1 MEIVNLKIEDLT
13 PYEKNAKR
21 HPQEQ
26 VDQIAD
32 SIRKFGMND
41 PIGVWG
47 DKNIIVE
54 GHGRYLA
61 CKFLGIKE
69 VPCIRLDNLTDAE
82 RKEYTLIHNKTTMNS
97 GFEDDILQE
106 ELAWI
111 YEHDKSIDMSKFD
124 FDLEFEKEPE
134 QDEIKDELPEN
145 PYSQK
150 GDLFLLNGHKLLC
163 GDSTKKENFDILTE
177 GKEVDLLFTDPPYNV
192 DYEGTAGKIQ
202 NDKMDSESFLS
213 FLKAAFVNAF
223 NACKPGCPFY
233 IFHSDVEELNFL
245 LAIKEAG
252 FKFSQII
259 CWVKDTFPLGRKD
272 YHAQVEPIAYGWK
285 EGAAHYFTSDRT
297 QTTRWDF
304 DKPKHNDLHPTM
316 KPVELICKA
325 IENSSRKGEIVLDPF
340 GGSGSTMMAA
350 EQLKRKAYLIELDEK
365 YVDVIVKRYLRL
377 VQSYDNCYL
386 VRDGKKTPLSE
397 ISDYCVLE
405 DGDFLN

>member
-1 MEIVNLKIEDLT
+1 MEVKIPKIVIKDVSELKA
-13 PYEKNAKR
+13 YENNPRNNDEAV
-21 HPQEQ
+21 EA
-26 VDQIAD
+26 VAN
-32 SIRKFGMND
+32 SIREFGFKI
-41 PIGVWG
+41 PIVI
-47 DKNIIVE
+47 DKDNVIVC
-54 GHGRYLA
+54 GHTRIKA
-61 CKFLGIKE
+61 CHKLGISK
-69 VPCIRLDNLTDAE
+69 VPCIIADDLDEDQIKAFRLADNQVSSIATWIDS
-82 RKEYTLIHNKTTMNS
+82 K
-97 GFEDDILQE
+97 LQE
-106 ELAWI
+106 ELDNI
-111 YEHDKSIDMSKFD
+111 EMDMEQFG

-150 GDLFLLNGHKLLC
+150 GDLFLLNGHRLLC
-163 GDSTKKENFDILTE
+163 GDSTKEESFKKLTE
-177 GKEVDLLFTDPPYNV
+177 GKEADLIFTDPPYNV
-192 DYEGTAGKIQ
+192 DYEGQDGMKIQ
-202 NDKMDSESFLS
+202 NDKMDNGDFLD
-213 FLKAAFVNAF
+213 FLKQAFCNMFKVA
-223 NACKPGCPFY
+223 KPGCPFY
-233 IFHSDVEELNFL
+233 VFHSDVEELNFL

-252 FKFSQII
+252 FKFSQLIA
-259 CWVKDTFPLGRKD
+259 WVKDTFPLGRKD
-272 YHAQVEPIAYGWK
+272 YHAQIENMAYGWK

-350 EQLKRKAYLIELDEK
+350 EQLKRKVYLIELDEK

-386 VRDGKKTPLSE
+386 LRDGKKTPLSE

>member
-1 MEIVNLKIEDLT
+1 MEIKIPKIVIKDISELKA
-13 PYEKNAKR
+13 YENNPRNNDEAV
-21 HPQEQ
+21 EA
-26 VDQIAD
+26 VAN
-32 SIRKFGMND
+32 SIREFGFKI
-41 PIGVWG
+41 PIVI
-47 DKNIIVE
+47 DKENVIVC
-54 GHGRYLA
+54 GHTRVKA
-61 CKFLGIKE
+61 CHKLGITK
-69 VPCIRLDNLTDAE
+69 VPCIIADDLSEDQIKAFRLADNQVSSIATWIDS
-82 RKEYTLIHNKTTMNS
+82 K
-97 GFEDDILQE
+97 LQE
-106 ELAWI
+106 ELDNI
-111 YEHDKSIDMSKFD
+111 EMDMEQFG
-124 FDLEFEKEPE
+124 FDLEFEDEPE

-150 GDLFLLNGHKLLC
+150 GDVFLLNGHRLLC
-163 GDSTKKENFDILTE
+163 GDSTKKENFDVLLE
-177 GKEVDLLFTDPPYNV
+177 GKEADLLFTDPPYNV
-192 DYEGTAGKIQ
+192 DYEGQDGMKIQ

-213 FLKAAFVNAF
+213 FLKSAFVNAF
-223 NACKPGCPFY
+223 NSCKPGCPFY

-259 CWVKDTFPLGRKD
+259 CWVKDSFPLGRKD

-285 EGAAHYFTSDRT
+285 EGAAHYFTKDRT

-365 YVDVIVKRYLRL
+365 YVDVIVKRYLKL
-377 VQSYDNCYL
+377 VQSYDNCFL
-386 VRDGKKTPLSE
+386 LRDGKKTPLSE
-397 ISDYCVLE
+397 IKDYAVLE
-405 DGDFLN
+405 DDNFLN

>member
-1 MEIVNLKIEDLT
+1 MEIKIPKIVIKDISELKA
-13 PYEKNAKR
+13 YENNPRNNDEAV
-21 HPQEQ
+21 EA
-26 VDQIAD
+26 VAN
-32 SIRKFGMND
+32 SIREFGFKI
-41 PIGVWG
+41 PIVI
-47 DKNIIVE
+47 DKENVIVC
-54 GHGRYLA
+54 GHTRVKA
-61 CKFLGIKE
+61 CHKLGITK
-69 VPCIRLDNLTDAE
+69 VPCIIADDLSEDQIKAFRLADNQVSSIATWIDS
-82 RKEYTLIHNKTTMNS
+82 K
-97 GFEDDILQE
+97 LQE
-106 ELAWI
+106 ELDNI
-111 YEHDKSIDMSKFD
+111 EMDMEQFG
-124 FDLEFEKEPE
+124 FDLEFEDELE

-150 GDLFLLNGHKLLC
+150 GDVFLLNGHRLLC
-163 GDSTKKENFDILTE
+163 GDSTKKENFDVLLE
-177 GKEVDLLFTDPPYNV
+177 GKEADLLFTDPPYNV
-192 DYEGTAGKIQ
+192 DYEGQDGMKIQ

-213 FLKAAFVNAF
+213 FLKSAFVNAF
-223 NACKPGCPFY
+223 NSCKPGCPFY

-259 CWVKDTFPLGRKD
+259 CWVKDSFPLGRKD

-285 EGAAHYFTSDRT
+285 EGAAHYFTKDRT

-365 YVDVIVKRYLRL
+365 YVDVIVKRYLKL
-377 VQSYDNCYL
+377 VQSYDNCFL
-386 VRDGKKTPLSE
+386 LRDGKKTPLSE
-397 ISDYCVLE
+397 IKDYAVLE
-405 DGDFLN
+405 DDNFLN

>member
-1 MEIVNLKIEDLT
+1 MEIKIPKIVIKDISELKA
-13 PYEKNAKR
+13 YENNPRNNDEAV
-21 HPQEQ
+21 EA
-26 VDQIAD
+26 VAN
-32 SIRKFGMND
+32 SIREFGFKI
-41 PIGVWG
+41 PIVI
-47 DKNIIVE
+47 DKENVIVC
-54 GHGRYLA
+54 GHTRVKA
-61 CKFLGIKE
+61 CHKLDITK
-69 VPCIRLDNLTDAE
+69 VPCIIADDLSEDQIKAFRLADNQVSSIATWIDS
-82 RKEYTLIHNKTTMNS
+82 K
-97 GFEDDILQE
+97 LQE
-106 ELAWI
+106 ELDNI
-111 YEHDKSIDMSKFD
+111 EMDMEQFG
-124 FDLEFEKEPE
+124 FDLEFEDEPE
-134 QDEIKDELPEN
+134 QDEIKDEFPEN

-150 GDLFLLNGHKLLC
+150 GDVFLLNGHRLLC
-163 GDSTKKENFDILTE
+163 GDSTKKENFDVLLE

-192 DYEGTAGKIQ
+192 DYEGQDGMKIQ

-213 FLKAAFVNAF
+213 FLKSAFVNTF
-223 NACKPGCPFY
+223 NVCKPGCPFY

-259 CWVKDTFPLGRKD
+259 CWVKDSFPLGRKD

-285 EGAAHYFTSDRT
+285 EGAAHYFTKDRT

-325 IENSSRKGEIVLDPF
+325 IENSSRKGDIVLDPF

-377 VQSYDNCYL
+377 VQSYDNCFL
-386 VRDGKKTPLSE
+386 LRDGKKTPLSE
-397 ISDYCVLE
+397 IKDYAVLE
-405 DGDFLN
+405 DDSFLN